1 MAALPTFEKKRLMG
15 LVAVLSFGLTS
26 LFTVLELGVLV
37 PATFVVGFLI
47 LLPLVALLGED
58 FPLVEPA
65 DATAESAAT
74 ATATAG
80 SESREDDPVA
90 TLRRRYATG
99 EIDETEFER
108 RLDRLLETEEL
119 EGAVD
124 RDEARRR
131 ADELTEIEAEL
142 ESDSASS

>member
-1 MAALPTFEKKRLMG
+1 MAALPTLEKKRLMG
-15 LVAVLSFGLTS
+15 LIAVLSFGLTS

-47 LLPLVALLGED
+47 LLPLVAVLGED

-65 DATAESAAT
+65 DATTETAASAD
-74 ATATAG
+74 AG
-80 SESREDDPVA
+80 RSESHAANPVA

-99 EIDETEFER
+99 EIGEEEFER

-119 EGAVD
+119 EGTVD
-124 RDEARRR
+124 RDGSRGRE
-131 ADELTEIEAEL
+131 EGMTEIETAL
-142 ESDSASS
+142 ESDSASP

>member
-26 LFTVLELGVLV
+26 LFAVLELGVLV

-80 SESREDDPVA
+80 SGSREDDPVA